1 MSKPNQIDPRGP
13 RFGAA
18 ITATLLAVT
27 VFLAL
32 DASTKDAAFALL
44 SVVTALFAVG
54 AIFGVSNH
62 PYAWIFKTLVRP
74 RLSAPN
80 ELEDATPPRFAQG
93 VGLFVALVGVV
104 LHLVGVELGLV
115 IAAAAAFF
123 AAFLNAAFN
132 YCLGCQIFLGLK
144 RLKVIR

>member
-44 SVVTALFAVG
+44 WVVTALFAVG

-62 PYAWIFKTLVRP
+62 PYAWIFKTVVRP
-74 RLSAPN
+74 RLSAPK

-104 LHLVGVELGLV
+104 LHLAGVELGLV

>member
-1 MSKPNQIDPRGP
+1 MSAQNGIDPRGP

>member
-1 MSKPNQIDPRGP
+1 MSNSNQIDPRGP

-18 ITATLLAVT
+18 ITSALLAVT
-27 VFLAL
+27 IYLAL
-32 DASTKDAAFALL
+32 DPSTKDVAFGLFL
-44 SVVTALFAVG
+44 VITALFAVG

-62 PYAWIFKTLVRP
+62 PYAWLFKSLVRP
-74 RLSAPN
+74 RLQAPK

-93 VGLFVALVGVV
+93 VGLFVALIGVV
-104 LHLVGVELGLV
+104 LHLAGVELGL
-115 IAAAAAFF
+115 ALSAAAAFF

>member
-104 LHLVGVELGLV
+104 LHLAGVELGLV

>member
-62 PYAWIFKTLVRP
+62 PYAWIFKTVVRP
-74 RLSAPN
+74 RLSAPK

-104 LHLVGVELGLV
+104 LHLAGVELGLV

>member
-1 MSKPNQIDPRGP
+1 MSTSNQIDPRGP

-18 ITATLLAVT
+18 ITSTLLAVT
-27 VFLAL
+27 IYLAL
-32 DASTKDAAFALL
+32 DASTKDAAFGLFL
-44 SVVTALFAVG
+44 MITALFAVG
-54 AIFGVSNH
+54 AVFGVSNH
-62 PYAWIFKTLVRP
+62 PYAWLFKSLVRP
-74 RLSAPN
+74 LLQAPK

-93 VGLFVALVGVV
+93 VGLFVALVGVI
-104 LHLVGVELGLV
+104 LHLAGVELGLAV
-115 IAAAAAFF
+115 AAAAAFF